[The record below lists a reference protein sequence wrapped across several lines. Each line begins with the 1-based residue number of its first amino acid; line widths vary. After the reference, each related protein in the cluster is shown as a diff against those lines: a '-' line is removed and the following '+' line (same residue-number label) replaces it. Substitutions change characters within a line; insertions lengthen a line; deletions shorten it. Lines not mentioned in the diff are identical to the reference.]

1 MRRPVETDHKIFRK
15 LQSWQQE
22 QSSLPPIMRL
32 YIDLLRVQAEAR
44 ASTPACQP
52 VATEAEIKAT
62 IRQGIP
68 LLNWNALSLDW
79 NNFQNIYRKIVP
91 VICESTDRTSQKL
104 KTLASDIPLLQ
115 EVTRAWYEGSPLS
128 PWADR
133 LDIDEEHLAFAVQ
146 CALKPFLIAH
156 AEANIEFIPQEQWR
170 RRYCPVCGG
179 KPDLAFLDSESGARW
194 LLCARCDAEWLFQ
207 RIQCPYCDTYDHDAL
222 GHFIDESGLYRLYIC
237 RRCQSYLK
245 AVDLRHTDSDVFLP
259 LERMLTIDLDRQGK
273 ELGYRAGWAN
283 TDLSDPQ

>member
-1 MRRPVETDHKIFRK
+1 MQF
-15 LQSWQQE
+15 
-22 QSSLPPIMRL
+22 

-44 ASTPACQP
+44 AFIPACQP

-68 LLNWNALSLDW
+68 LLNWNALSLEW

-91 VICESTDRTSQKL
+91 VICESTDRTSEKL
-104 KTLASDIPLLQ
+104 KTLASDIPLLHLSF
-115 EVTRAWYEGSPLS
+115 TLHCPLN
-128 PWADR
+128 
-133 LDIDEEHLAFAVQ
+133 
-146 CALKPFLIAH
+146 PFLTAH

-207 RIQCPYCDTYDHDAL
+207 RIQCPYCDTYDHNAL

-245 AVDLRHTDSDVFLP
+245 AVDLRHAGSDVFLP
-259 LERMLTIDLDRQGK
+259 LERILTIDLDRQGK

-283 TDLSDPQ
+283 TDLTDPQ